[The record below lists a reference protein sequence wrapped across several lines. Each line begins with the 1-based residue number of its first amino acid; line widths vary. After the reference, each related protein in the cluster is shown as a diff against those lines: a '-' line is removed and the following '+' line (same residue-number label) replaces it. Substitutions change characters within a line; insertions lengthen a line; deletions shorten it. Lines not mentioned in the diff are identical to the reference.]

1 MFDWHRRLIRLR
13 RKIPALSDG
22 RLERVAVN
30 FDEKAQWIVM
40 TRGTAAVACNLA
52 GHPQQVPLQ
61 LGAGEILLSSTSE
74 ARLID
79 DRIELPP
86 ESVAIVDRPG
96 DAAPKIK
103 G

>member
-1 MFDWHRRLIRLR
+1 
-13 RKIPALSDG
+13 
-22 RLERVAVN
+22 
-30 FDEKAQWIVM
+30 M

-52 GHPQQVPLQ
+52 GRPQQVPLQ

-86 ESVAIVDRPG
+86 ESVAVVDRPA
-96 DAAPKIK
+96 DAAHKIK